1 MTTQTQQTTQKNQIK
16 ELKEQLK
23 KATNEKEAL
32 STYFLLQQQ
41 KDFDEYQR
49 QAKDKNFYL
58 SNSFKNECI
67 KRWYNNN
74 MKNVTIHVTPKAGKA
89 LLGLAFLVE
98 SYLKLEFVP
107 QNRDTI
113 AVNISI
119 SYEEMAN
126 AQIHY
131 LNREL
136 NIEIPEHNREEE
148 NEMENEYL
156 NSFIQSI

>member
-1 MTTQTQQTTQKNQIK
+1 MTTKTTQNQTIK

-41 KDFDEYQR
+41 KDFDEYSR
-49 QAKDKNFYL
+49 QVENKNFYL
-58 SNSFKNECI
+58 SNSFKNECV

-74 MKNVTIHVTPKAGKA
+74 MKNVIIHLTPKAGKA
-89 LLGLAFLVE
+89 ILGLAFLVE
-98 SYLKLEFVP
+98 GFLKFELIP
-107 QNRDTI
+107 QNKDTI
-113 AVNISI
+113 TINISI
-119 SYEEMAN
+119 SHEEMTN
-126 AQIHY
+126 SQIHY
-131 LNREL
+131 LNNEL

-148 NEMENEYL
+148 NTMEQEFL